1 MLFADG
7 EEGERA
13 VLVPVLLDGEAEPDK
28 TVTMTLS
35 EPGGCAALGERT
47 SAVLSIMDDDRPIV
61 VPPTYSVGGTV
72 SGLEGSGL
80 RLADAITGA
89 ELSPGNG
96 VFAFGYPYPSGAA
109 YEVRVAAQPSD
120 PLQICSVARASGT
133 VADADVTDVAV
144 TCVTPAAGDG
154 LDPDFGDGGRVTTG
168 LPGGADAMA
177 LQADGKIV
185 LVGGLRMARYLPD
198 GTLDDSFGDGGVVT
212 LVFNGGALDE
222 AHGVTIQP
230 NGRILVVGVTRVG
243 AQDDFAVNR
252 YLASG
257 TLDESFD
264 GDGKVSTDF
273 SGSVNRAYE
282 ALVQPDGRIVVAGHA
297 STMTPLGGDND
308 FAVARYTA
316 AGALDNSFSGDGR
329 VTVNIGGR
337 TDLGYAAALQPGGRI
352 LVAGRVADGG
362 GDNPDIGLIGL
373 DETGALDPGFG
384 DAGGVTRTDFGS
396 WDEASDIA
404 LAPDG
409 RILLSIQTVVAPG
422 TFVLAAARY
431 SADGQLDGSFGTA
444 GLATAPLSTLNDYT
458 RGIAVQADG
467 SIVVAGETSNL
478 MLPDFGLARFD
489 ANGDLDPGFDGD
501 GMMAVDFFG
510 SFDGATCVAIQ
521 PDGKIV
527 AAGFARN
534 GTSTGL
540 GMVRL
545 LPGG

>member
-1 MLFADG
+1 
-7 EEGERA
+7 
-13 VLVPVLLDGEAEPDK
+13 
-28 TVTMTLS
+28 
-35 EPGGCAALGERT
+35 
-47 SAVLSIMDDDRPIV
+47 
-61 VPPTYSVGGTV
+61 
-72 SGLEGSGL
+72 
-80 RLADAITGA
+80 
-89 ELSPGNG
+89 
-96 VFAFGYPYPSGAA
+96 
-109 YEVRVAAQPSD
+109 
-120 PLQICSVARASGT
+120 
-133 VADADVTDVAV
+133 
-144 TCVTPAAGDG
+144 
-154 LDPDFGDGGRVTTG
+154 
-168 LPGGADAMA
+168 
-177 LQADGKIV
+177 
-185 LVGGLRMARYLPD
+185 MARYLPS
-198 GTLDDSFGDGGVVT
+198 GALDDSFGDAGVVD
-212 LVFNGGALDE
+212 LVFNGGILDE
-222 AHGVTIQP
+222 AYGVTIQP
-230 NGRILVVGVTRVG
+230 DGRILVVGVTRVG

-252 YLASG
+252 YLTGG

-273 SGSVNRAYE
+273 SGSVDRAYV

-316 AGALDNSFSGDGR
+316 AGALDSSFSGDGR
-329 VTVNIGGR
+329 VTVDIGGR

-352 LVAGRVADGG
+352 LVAGRVADSGG
-362 GDNPDIGLIGL
+362 ESPDIGLIGL

-384 DAGGVTRTDFGS
+384 VAGVTRTDFGS

-409 RILLSIQTVVAPG
+409 SILVSTQTVVAPG

-431 SADGQLDGSFGTA
+431 SADGQLDDGFGTA
-444 GLATAPLSTLNDYT
+444 GLATAPLSALNDYT

-467 SIVVAGETSNL
+467 RIVVVGETSNL
-478 MLPDFGLARFD
+478 MQPDFGLARFD
-489 ANGDLDPGFDGD
+489 AQGELDPGFDGD

-510 SFDGATCVAIQ
+510 TFDGANCVAIQ

-545 LPGG
+545 LPGD